1 MALHPEVFSMM
12 LAGGMRDM
20 VVGAAQHATDR
31 RDQRALDAWSSELAS
46 ARGDAA
52 AMARVATSAVRQLAE
67 SEAEVED
74 LRDEVARLRTL
85 LAQRNS
91 LIRQLSQ

>member
-1 MALHPEVFSMM
+1 MAIHPET
-12 LAGGMRDM
+12 AAYGIAYGMANM
-20 VVGAAQHATDR
+20 VTSAAQLAADR

-67 SEAEVED
+67 VEAENDD
-74 LRDEVARLRTL
+74 LKDEVARLRTL
-85 LAQRNS
+85 LAQRNAM
-91 LIRQLSQ
+91 IRQLSA

>member
-1 MALHPEVFSMM
+1 MAIHPEVASFMI
-12 LAGGMRDM
+12 AGAMTNM
-20 VVGAAQHATDR
+20 IQSAAQHAADR
-31 RDQRALDAWSSELAS
+31 ADQRALDAWDHELAS
-46 ARGDAA
+46 ARGNAA

-67 SEAEVED
+67 VEAENED
-74 LRDEVARLRTL
+74 LKDEVARLRAL

>member
-1 MALHPEVFSMM
+1 MALHPETFSLM
-12 LAGGMRDM
+12 LAGSMTGMVRA
-20 VVGAAQHATDR
+20 AAQNAADR
-31 RDQRALDAWSSELAS
+31 RDQRALDAWSNELAS

-52 AMARVATSAVRQLAE
+52 AMVRVATSAVRQLAE

>member
-1 MALHPEVFSMM
+1 MALHYNTTALMI
-12 LAGGMRDM
+12 ADGMRNM
-20 VVGAAQHATDR
+20 VVSAAQVAADR
-31 RDQRALDAWSSELAS
+31 RDRAVLDAWSNELAS
-46 ARGDAA
+46 ARGNAA

-85 LAQRNS
+85 LAQRNT
-91 LIRQLSQ
+91 LIRQLSA

>member
-1 MALHPEVFSMM
+1 MAIHPEVASFMI
-12 LAGGMRDM
+12 AGAMTNM
-20 VVGAAQHATDR
+20 IQSAAQHAADR
-31 RDQRALDAWSSELAS
+31 RDQRALDAWSSELES
-46 ARGDAA
+46 ARGNAA

-85 LAQRNS
+85 LASRNAM
-91 LIRQLSQ
+91 IRQLSQ